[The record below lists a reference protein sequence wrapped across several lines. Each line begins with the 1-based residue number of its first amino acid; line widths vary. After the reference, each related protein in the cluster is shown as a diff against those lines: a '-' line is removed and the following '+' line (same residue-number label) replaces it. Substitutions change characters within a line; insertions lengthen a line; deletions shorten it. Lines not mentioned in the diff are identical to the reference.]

1 MTNGVATIIISVDV
15 DFNFVSAKYIF
26 VFDLISFD
34 RVIKPYHSPLVLAR
48 YVMIVKEVTPLFK
61 LKYPQI
67 FKQYYFISIQNEH
80 LQTYRNSVAS
90 RHIKR
95 KETKQVA
102 VISGIFVQF
111 SLLLTHMV

>member
-1 MTNGVATIIISVDV
+1 
-15 DFNFVSAKYIF
+15 
-26 VFDLISFD
+26 
-34 RVIKPYHSPLVLAR
+34 
-48 YVMIVKEVTPLFK
+48 MIVKEEDDHVVTPLFK

-80 LQTYRNSVAS
+80 LKTYRNSVAS
-90 RHIKR
+90 RYIKR

>member
-1 MTNGVATIIISVDV
+1 MPYQAP
-15 DFNFVSAKYIF
+15 
-26 VFDLISFD
+26 LI
-34 RVIKPYHSPLVLAR
+34 LAR
-48 YVMIVKEVTPLFK
+48 YVMIVYEGYGHVVTPPFK
-61 LKYPQI
+61 LEYPQI

-102 VISGIFVQF
+102 VI
-111 SLLLTHMV
+111 